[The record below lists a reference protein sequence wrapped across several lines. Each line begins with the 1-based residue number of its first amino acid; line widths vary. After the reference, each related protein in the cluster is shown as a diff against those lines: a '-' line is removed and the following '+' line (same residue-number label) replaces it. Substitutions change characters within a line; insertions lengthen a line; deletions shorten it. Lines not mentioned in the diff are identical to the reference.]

1 MWQIC
6 DRYVTSTS
14 EQVLKSKDIVKLCKV
29 NFDISKLFIQCNTDN
44 CCEHITGV
52 MLIYI
57 YMCVCVSLL
66 APVCA
71 VCLFVC
77 MCDMKSE
84 Y

>member
-57 YMCVCVSLL
+57 YMCVLVYWRLYVL
-66 APVCA
+66 YV
-71 VCLFVC
+71 FVC
-77 MCDMKSE
+77 VCDMKSE
-84 Y
+84 C